1 VQLIQVYVTTE
12 VTLLHKPRV
21 LFFSTGDSTRSQMAE
36 GFLRAFAGDKL
47 IGVST
52 AVRTPERNP
61 LTVEVMNE
69 VGVDISEQHAEALP
83 ESLKE
88 HFAYVITLCDASRER
103 FPVWP
108 FTRNLF
114 HWSLPDPT
122 VASGSTEER
131 KTAFR
136 RVRDEIRQKVREFTS
151 QKVPGLMVRG
161 AAAGMK
167 S

>member
-1 VQLIQVYVTTE
+1 
-12 VTLLHKPRV
+12 
-21 LFFSTGDSTRSQMAE
+21 MAE
-36 GFLRAFAGDKL
+36 GFLKAFAGDEL

-52 AVRTPERNP
+52 AVQTPERNP
-61 LTVEVMNE
+61 LSVDVMRE

-83 ESLKE
+83 QSLKE
-88 HFAYVITLCDASRER
+88 HFAYVVTLCDASRER

-122 VASGSTEER
+122 AANGSTEER

-136 RVRDEIRQKVREFTS
+136 RVRDEIRQKVTEFTR
-151 QKVPGLMVRG
+151 QNVPGLVARS
-161 AAAGMK
+161 AAAGTK

>member
-1 VQLIQVYVTTE
+1 M
-12 VTLLHKPRV
+12 LHKPKV

-52 AVRTPERNP
+52 AVQSPERNP
-61 LTVEVMNE
+61 LTVEVMKE
-69 VGVDISEQHAEALP
+69 VGVDISDQHAEALP
-83 ESLKE
+83 QSLKE
-88 HFAYVITLCDASRER
+88 HFAYVITVCDASRER

-122 VASGSTEER
+122 AVKGSPEEL

-151 QKVPGLMVRG
+151 QKVPGLMVHS

>member
-1 VQLIQVYVTTE
+1 V
-12 VTLLHKPRV
+12 LHKPKV

-36 GFLRAFAGDKL
+36 GFLKAFAGDKL

-52 AVRTPERNP
+52 AVQTPERNP
-61 LTVEVMNE
+61 LTVEVMKE
-69 VGVDISEQHAEALP
+69 VGVDISDQQAEALP
-83 ESLKE
+83 QSLKE
-88 HFAYVITLCDASRER
+88 HFAYVITVCDASRER

-122 VASGSTEER
+122 TAKGSPEER

-136 RVRDEIRQKVREFTS
+136 RVRDEIRQKVKEFAS
-151 QKVPGLMVRG
+151 QRVPGVMVRG
-161 AAAGMK
+161 AAAGK

>member
-1 VQLIQVYVTTE
+1 V
-12 VTLLHKPRV
+12 LHKPKV

-52 AVRTPERNP
+52 AVQSPERNP
-61 LTVEVMNE
+61 LTVEVMRE
-69 VGVDISEQHAEALP
+69 VGVDISGQHAEALP
-83 ESLKE
+83 QSLKE
-88 HFAYVITLCDASRER
+88 HFAYVITVCDASRER

-122 VASGSTEER
+122 VAKGSPEER

-136 RVRDEIRQKVREFTS
+136 RVRDEIRQKVTEFAN
-151 QKVPGLMVRG
+151 QKVPGPMVRS
-161 AAAGMK
+161 AAAGK
-167 S
+167 Y

>member
-1 VQLIQVYVTTE
+1 MIR
-12 VTLLHKPRV
+12 KPKV
-21 LFFSTGDSTRSQMAE
+21 LFFSTGDSTRSQMAV
-36 GFLRAFAGDKL
+36 GFLNAFKEREV

-52 AVRTPERNP
+52 AVKTPERNP
-61 LTVEVMNE
+61 LTVEVMKE
-69 VGVDISEQHAEALP
+69 VGVDISDQRAEDLSQ
-83 ESLKE
+83 SLKE
-88 HFAYVITLCDASRER
+88 HFACVVTVCDAGRER

-114 HWSLPDPT
+114 HWSLPDPAAVT
-122 VASGSTEER
+122 GSTEDR

-151 QKVPGLMVRG
+151 QQIPGL
-161 AAAGMK
+161 GMQPMQRK

>member
-1 VQLIQVYVTTE
+1 V
-12 VTLLHKPRV
+12 LHKPKV

-36 GFLRAFAGDKL
+36 GFLNAFAGDKL

-52 AVRTPERNP
+52 AVQTPERNP
-61 LTVEVMNE
+61 LTVEVMKE
-69 VGVDISEQHAEALP
+69 VGVDISDQQAEALP
-83 ESLKE
+83 QSLKE
-88 HFAYVITLCDASRER
+88 HFAYVITVCDASRER

-122 VASGSTEER
+122 TAKGSPEER

-136 RVRDEIRQKVREFTS
+136 RVRDEIRQKVKEFAS
-151 QKVPGLMVRG
+151 QRVPGVMVRG
-161 AAAGMK
+161 AAAGK